1 MANFLFIINPDPPK
15 RRAGIAYKAS
25 GSSGKLSQA
34 EQDAQMRRQEELQTR
49 QMELQQRYQIE
60 SEARFRAERDRER
73 QLEFAKREN
82 EASFKAA
89 RLQKEEKQEAAT
101 FQEMQGQTKEESS
114 DFGGGFNLNIP
125 TIDRPG
131 YEQETRPS

>member
-1 MANFLFIINPDPPK
+1 MASFLFIINPDSPK
-15 RRAGIAYKAS
+15 CRAGIAYK
-25 GSSGKLSQA
+25 GGGGGQLSQA

-73 QLEFAKREN
+73 QLEFSKREN
-82 EASFKAA
+82 EASFKKA
-89 RLQKEEKQEAAT
+89 RLEKQEKQEAAT